1 MTHDNTDGRVR
12 RGYMILVGI
21 AIVAA
26 LIFNINAVKDLA
38 GDRTDLVA
46 LLPDA
51 AGIRVGA
58 PVRVAGVESGRV
70 TGIDFVQ
77 AGDSATVALHLRI
90 EGESTRV
97 IRADSEV
104 RALRL
109 RFIGQPVIQIEA
121 GSAAAPAIRSGDTLF
136 GSGSPDPL
144 ALLESGKD
152 LPRALDSLMTAAR
165 QVAALSRA
173 RQPDLARL
181 QAQLDGVLSAGR
193 ALSADLEGG
202 SLGPMMA
209 EGGLGAVSRLQARL
223 GQLRLAVD
231 AARARYIGNDAEGGS
246 ELTRALDSLKARVA
260 AVTSELDALN
270 ERAAAT
276 GGGTLDRMARDSAIQ
291 VAIGRLQAQLDTL
304 RQEGASIALRMFL
317 P

>member
-12 RGYMILVGI
+12 RGYLILAGI

-46 LLPDA
+46 LVADA
-51 AGIRVGA
+51 SGIRVGA
-58 PVRVAGVESGRV
+58 AVRVAGVESGRV

-77 AGDSATVALHLRI
+77 AGDSARIAIHLRI
-90 EGESTRV
+90 DGASTRV

-121 GSAAAPAIRSGDTLF
+121 GSAAAPAIRDGDTLF
-136 GSGSPDPL
+136 GLATPDPL
-144 ALLESGKD
+144 ALLERGKD
-152 LPRALDSLMTAAR
+152 LPAALDSLMTAAR
-165 QVAALSRA
+165 QVAAMSRA
-173 RQPDLARL
+173 RQPDVDRL
-181 QAQLDGVLSAGR
+181 QTQLEEVMAAGR
-193 ALSADLEGG
+193 SLSADLEGG

-209 EGGLGAVSRLQARL
+209 QGGLGAVTRLQARL
-223 GQLRLAVD
+223 GQLRVAVD
-231 AARARYIGNDAEGGS
+231 AARARYLGDEVEGGS
-246 ELTRALDSLKARVA
+246 ELARSLASLNDRVA
-260 AVTSELDALN
+260 AVSAELDALN